1 MAAHGSAFPI
11 AKLALNNSV
20 PPILMASLRMGLVLI
35 ILIPFWRFRIPNK
48 KYFLPLLAFS
58 ISMGVMVYVF
68 MNLSLYHSSII
79 SPIIVG
85 SQFSPIKSLAT
96 LPMALSIVGVAI
108 FAIFAAKLMSI
119 IGRRAGFIF
128 ASVGSS
134 LAALMAAYSII
145 IESFL
150 LFNLGCFLL
159 GAGVAFSHQYRFAAV
174 ETVSKD
180 MAPKAISIILLAGIG
195 SAFIGPNLANISKEI
210 IPEHL
215 YAGSYIALAILT
227 LSSTIFL
234 LFYKD
239 NHKPNNFVKKDTRSY
254 FELISQPRF
263 LQALIASAFAYA
275 VMSFLMTATPIS
287 MHVMEKISLSKT
299 GLVIQLHIAAMFL
312 PSLITGNLIKKFGHS
327 KIMYA
332 GVVLFSIT
340 ILTSLFEQN
349 FVNYLTALVFLGFGW
364 NFLFI
369 SGTSLLVLTYK
380 EDEKFKAQGFN
391 DLIVYSI
398 QAVASLSAGIF
409 LNLTSWKTMNLICI
423 IFLIIIVISTLRA
436 DFKEKK

>member
-1 MAAHGSAFPI
+1 
-11 AKLALNNSV
+11 
-20 PPILMASLRMGLVLI
+20 MGHVYG
-35 ILIPFWRFRIPNK
+35 RQ
-48 KYFLPLLAFS
+48 
-58 ISMGVMVYVF
+58 VYVL
-68 MNLSLYHSSII
+68 MNKNLWLLILSQIFAFTAAPVTVFLSGII
-79 SPIIVG
+79 G

-108 FAIFAAKLMSI
+108 FAIFAAKIMSI
-119 IGRRAGFIF
+119 IGRRAGFIL

>member
-1 MAAHGSAFPI
+1 
-11 AKLALNNSV
+11 
-20 PPILMASLRMGLVLI
+20 MGHVYGRQI
-35 ILIPFWRFRIPNK
+35 
-48 KYFLPLLAFS
+48 YFLMNKNLWLLILSQIFAFTAAP
-58 ISMGVMVYVF
+58 VTVF
-68 MNLSLYHSSII
+68 LSGII
-79 SPIIVG
+79 G

-108 FAIFAAKLMSI
+108 FAIFAAKIMSI
-119 IGRRAGFIF
+119 IGRRAGFII

-134 LAALMAAYSII
+134 LAALLSAYSII
-145 IESFL
+145 IESFI
-150 LFNLGCFLL
+150 LFNVGCFLL

-174 ETVSKD
+174 ETVDKD

-227 LSSTIFL
+227 ISSTIFL

-239 NHKPNNFVKKDTRSY
+239 NHKPNNFVKKNTRSY

-263 LQALIASAFAYA
+263 FQALIASAFAYA

-287 MHVMEKISLSKT
+287 MHVMEKISLAKT

-349 FVNYLTALVFLGFGW
+349 FVNYLIALVFLGFGW

-391 DLIVYSI
+391 DLIVYTM
-398 QAVASLSAGIF
+398 QALASLSAGIF

-423 IFLIIIVISTLRA
+423 IFLIIIATSTLRA
-436 DFKEKK
+436 DFKARR

>member
-1 MAAHGSAFPI
+1 MGHVHG
-11 AKLALNNSV
+11 
-20 PPILMASLRMGLVLI
+20 RQ
-35 ILIPFWRFRIPNK
+35 
-48 KYFLPLLAFS
+48 
-58 ISMGVMVYVF
+58 VYVL
-68 MNLSLYHSSII
+68 MNKNLWLLILSQIFAFTAAPVTVFLSGII
-79 SPIIVG
+79 G

-108 FAIFAAKLMSI
+108 FAIFAAKVMSI

-174 ETVSKD
+174 ETVNKD

-239 NHKPNNFVKKDTRSY
+239 NHKPNNFIKKDTRSY

-287 MHVMEKISLSKT
+287 MHMMEKISLSKT

>member
-1 MAAHGSAFPI
+1 MNKNLWLLILSQIFAFTAAPVTVFLSG
-11 AKLALNNSV
+11 
-20 PPILMASLRMGLVLI
+20 I
-35 ILIPFWRFRIPNK
+35 I
-48 KYFLPLLAFS
+48 
-58 ISMGVMVYVF
+58 
-68 MNLSLYHSSII
+68 
-79 SPIIVG
+79 G

-96 LPMALSIVGVAI
+96 LPMALSIVGIAI
-108 FAIFAAKLMSI
+108 FAFFAAKIMSI
-119 IGRRAGFIF
+119 IGRRAGFIV

-134 LAALMAAYSII
+134 LAALMASYSII

-174 ETVSKD
+174 ETVNKD

-210 IPEHL
+210 ISDHL
-215 YAGSYIALAILT
+215 YAGSYVALAILT

-234 LFYKD
+234 LFYED
-239 NHKPNNFVKKDTRSY
+239 NHRPSNFVKKNTRSY
-254 FELISQPRF
+254 FELIGQPRF
-263 LQALIASAFAYA
+263 LQALIASSFAYA

-287 MHVMEKISLSKT
+287 MHVMEKISLAKT

-327 KIMYA
+327 KIMYS
-332 GVVLFSIT
+332 GVLLFSIT

-349 FVNYLTALVFLGFGW
+349 FINYLIALIFLGFGW

-369 SGTSLLVLTYK
+369 SGTSLLVLSYK
-380 EDEKFKAQGFN
+380 EEEKFKAQGFN
-391 DLIVYSI
+391 DLIVYTV
-398 QAVASLSAGIF
+398 QAIASLSAGIF
-409 LNLTSWKTMNLICI
+409 ISLTSWKTMNLVCI
-423 IFLIIIVISTLRA
+423 IFLIIIIVSTFRA
-436 DFKEKK
+436 DLKQRSPL

>member
-1 MAAHGSAFPI
+1 
-11 AKLALNNSV
+11 
-20 PPILMASLRMGLVLI
+20 MGHVYG
-35 ILIPFWRFRIPNK
+35 RQ
-48 KYFLPLLAFS
+48 
-58 ISMGVMVYVF
+58 VYVL
-68 MNLSLYHSSII
+68 MNKNLWLLILSQIFAFTAAPVTVFLSGII
-79 SPIIVG
+79 G

-108 FAIFAAKLMSI
+108 FAIFAAKVMSI

-239 NHKPNNFVKKDTRSY
+239 NHKPNNFVKKNTRSY

-263 LQALIASAFAYA
+263 LQALIASSFAYA

-287 MHVMEKISLSKT
+287 MHLMEKISLSKT

-327 KIMYA
+327 KIMNA

-436 DFKEKK
+436 DFKENK

>member
-1 MAAHGSAFPI
+1 MNKNLWLLILSQIFAFTAAPVTVFLSG
-11 AKLALNNSV
+11 
-20 PPILMASLRMGLVLI
+20 I
-35 ILIPFWRFRIPNK
+35 I
-48 KYFLPLLAFS
+48 
-58 ISMGVMVYVF
+58 
-68 MNLSLYHSSII
+68 
-79 SPIIVG
+79 G

-108 FAIFAAKLMSI
+108 FAIFAAKVMSI

-227 LSSTIFL
+227 LSSTTFL

-239 NHKPNNFVKKDTRSY
+239 NHKSNNFVKKDTRSY

-340 ILTSLFEQN
+340 ILTSLFEQD
-349 FVNYLTALVFLGFGW
+349 FINYLMALVFLGFGW

>member
-1 MAAHGSAFPI
+1 MNKNLWLLILSQIFAFTAAPVTVFLSGIIGS
-11 AKLALNNSV
+11 K
-20 PPILMASLRMGLVLI
+20 
-35 ILIPFWRFRIPNK
+35 
-48 KYFLPLLAFS
+48 
-58 ISMGVMVYVF
+58 
-68 MNLSLYHSSII
+68 
-79 SPIIVG
+79 
-85 SQFSPIKSLAT
+85 FSPIKSLAT

-108 FAIFAAKLMSI
+108 FAIFAAKIMSI
-119 IGRRAGFIF
+119 IGRRAGFIL

-134 LAALMAAYSII
+134 LAALMASYSII

-174 ETVSKD
+174 ETVNKD

-210 IPEHL
+210 ISDHL
-215 YAGSYIALAILT
+215 YAGSYVALAILT

-234 LFYKD
+234 LFYED
-239 NHKPNNFVKKDTRSY
+239 NHRPSNFVKKNIRSY
-254 FELISQPRF
+254 FELIGQPRF
-263 LQALIASAFAYA
+263 LQALIASSFAYA

-287 MHVMEKISLSKT
+287 MHVMEKISLAKT

-327 KIMYA
+327 KIMYS
-332 GVVLFSIT
+332 GVLLFSIT

-349 FVNYLTALVFLGFGW
+349 FINYLIALIFLGFGW

-369 SGTSLLVLTYK
+369 SGTSLLVLSYK
-380 EDEKFKAQGFN
+380 EEEKFKAQGFN
-391 DLIVYSI
+391 DLIVYTV
-398 QAVASLSAGIF
+398 QAIASLSAGIF
-409 LNLTSWKTMNLICI
+409 ISLTSWKTMNLVCI
-423 IFLIIIVISTLRA
+423 IFLIIIIISTFRA
-436 DFKEKK
+436 DLKQRS

>member
-1 MAAHGSAFPI
+1 
-11 AKLALNNSV
+11 
-20 PPILMASLRMGLVLI
+20 MGHVYG
-35 ILIPFWRFRIPNK
+35 RQ
-48 KYFLPLLAFS
+48 
-58 ISMGVMVYVF
+58 VYVL
-68 MNLSLYHSSII
+68 MNKNLWLLILSQIFAFTAAPVTVFLSGII
-79 SPIIVG
+79 G

-108 FAIFAAKLMSI
+108 FAIFAAKVMSI

-174 ETVSKD
+174 ETVNKD

-195 SAFIGPNLANISKEI
+195 SAFIGPNLANISKEMI
-210 IPEHL
+210 SDHL
-215 YAGSYIALAILT
+215 YAGSYVALAILT

-234 LFYKD
+234 LFYED
-239 NHKPNNFVKKDTRSY
+239 NHRPSNFVKKNTRSY
-254 FELISQPRF
+254 FELIGQPRF
-263 LQALIASAFAYA
+263 LQALIASSFAYA

-287 MHVMEKISLSKT
+287 MHVMEKISLAKT

-327 KIMYA
+327 KIMYS
-332 GVVLFSIT
+332 GVFLFSIT

-349 FVNYLTALVFLGFGW
+349 FINYLIALIFLGFGW

-369 SGTSLLVLTYK
+369 SGTSLLVLSYK
-380 EDEKFKAQGFN
+380 EEEKFKAQGFN
-391 DLIVYSI
+391 DLIVYTV
-398 QAVASLSAGIF
+398 QAIASLSAGIF
-409 LNLTSWKTMNLICI
+409 ISLTSWKTMNLVCI
-423 IFLIIIVISTLRA
+423 IFLIIIIVSTFRA
-436 DFKEKK
+436 DLKQRSPL

>member
-1 MAAHGSAFPI
+1 MNKNLWLLILSQIFAFTAAPVTVFLSG
-11 AKLALNNSV
+11 
-20 PPILMASLRMGLVLI
+20 I
-35 ILIPFWRFRIPNK
+35 I
-48 KYFLPLLAFS
+48 
-58 ISMGVMVYVF
+58 
-68 MNLSLYHSSII
+68 
-79 SPIIVG
+79 G

-96 LPMALSIVGVAI
+96 LPMALSIVGIAI
-108 FAIFAAKLMSI
+108 FAFFAAKIMSI
-119 IGRRAGFIF
+119 IGRRAGFIL

-134 LAALMAAYSII
+134 LAALMASYSII

-174 ETVSKD
+174 ETVNKD

-210 IPEHL
+210 ISDHL
-215 YAGSYIALAILT
+215 YAGSYVALAILT

-234 LFYKD
+234 LFYED
-239 NHKPNNFVKKDTRSY
+239 NHRPSNFVKKNTRSY
-254 FELISQPRF
+254 FQLIGQPRF
-263 LQALIASAFAYA
+263 LQALIASSFAYA

-287 MHVMEKISLSKT
+287 MHVMEKISLAKT

-327 KIMYA
+327 KIMYS
-332 GVVLFSIT
+332 GVLLFSIT

-349 FVNYLTALVFLGFGW
+349 FINYLIALIFLGFGW

-369 SGTSLLVLTYK
+369 SGTSLLVLSYK
-380 EDEKFKAQGFN
+380 EEEKFKAQGFN
-391 DLIVYSI
+391 DLIVYTV
-398 QAVASLSAGIF
+398 QAIASLSAGIF
-409 LNLTSWKTMNLICI
+409 ISLTSWKTMNLVCI
-423 IFLIIIVISTLRA
+423 IFLIIIIISTFRA
-436 DFKEKK
+436 DLKQKS

>member
-1 MAAHGSAFPI
+1 LGHVHG
-11 AKLALNNSV
+11 
-20 PPILMASLRMGLVLI
+20 RQ
-35 ILIPFWRFRIPNK
+35 
-48 KYFLPLLAFS
+48 
-58 ISMGVMVYVF
+58 VYVL
-68 MNLSLYHSSII
+68 MNKNLWLLILSQIFAFTAAPVTVFLSGII
-79 SPIIVG
+79 G

-108 FAIFAAKLMSI
+108 FAIFAAKVMSI

-174 ETVSKD
+174 ETVNKD

-210 IPEHL
+210 ISEHL

-409 LNLTSWKTMNLICI
+409 LNLTNWKTMNLICI

>member
-1 MAAHGSAFPI
+1 
-11 AKLALNNSV
+11 
-20 PPILMASLRMGLVLI
+20 MGHVYG
-35 ILIPFWRFRIPNK
+35 RQ
-48 KYFLPLLAFS
+48 
-58 ISMGVMVYVF
+58 VYVL
-68 MNLSLYHSSII
+68 MNKNLWLLILSQIFAFTAAPVTVFLSGII
-79 SPIIVG
+79 G

-108 FAIFAAKLMSI
+108 FAIFAAKVMSI

-210 IPEHL
+210 VPEHL
-215 YAGSYIALAILT
+215 YVGSYIALAILT

-287 MHVMEKISLSKT
+287 MHVMEKISLAKT

-327 KIMYA
+327 KIMNA

-436 DFKEKK
+436 DFKENK